1 MKRLV
6 NFKEME
12 EEEKEI
18 VDEDVIEEGGEGKVK
33 LKVMVNQS
41 INQRLYLTSNLLIA
55 KLLISPKKISL

>member
-12 EEEKEI
+12 EEEMEI
-18 VDEDVIEEGGEGKVK
+18 VDEHVIEEGGEQKVK

-41 INQRLYLTSNLLIA
+41 IKDFI
-55 KLLISPKKISL
+55 

>member
-41 INQRLYLTSNLLIA
+41 IKDFI
-55 KLLISPKKISL
+55 